1 MGARMRRLAPLP
13 LADADGKERM
23 RLCAATR
30 RACVCVWSLGSGMRK
45 GAWASDQR
53 ANDQGGMLLLFASS
67 SPPPSCSSN
76 KKPPTASSTP
86 I

>member
-13 LADADGKERM
+13 LADADEKERM

-30 RACVCVWSLGSGMRK
+30 GACVCVWSLGRGMRQ

-53 ANDQGGMLLLFASS
+53 ANDQGGMLLPRLLPSFLLPEQSPTHRLFH
-67 SPPPSCSSN
+67 
-76 KKPPTASSTP
+76 TR
-86 I
+86 